1 MIINREEKEQLSA
14 ILNELGGTL
23 DITKTEYERAVQSYR
38 AVGAHLVKGDSELA
52 PFKPEILPQGSFML
66 GTMVKP
72 VSDDDDLD
80 IDLVCQLKNKPAN
93 WTQIDLKKSVG
104 NQLKKS
110 TLYERMIKE
119 PEGRRCWTLIYAD
132 DSGYHMDIL
141 PSIVD
146 SNYRIL
152 LEKAFS
158 LSELGDT
165 SELAIRITDKEERD
179 YNSETNHLEWL
190 KSNPFGYAKWFF
202 HCASIDMKKSVVL
215 NELIKPMRKYQ
226 ETKLPL
232 QRAVQILKRHRDIM
246 FDGDEDKPI
255 SIIITTLAAESYAKQ
270 TSVID
275 ALIHIVDEMPN
286 YIKVK
291 YSEEH
296 RKNIKWVENP
306 VNSEENFADKW
317 PENPVKEDNFF
328 KWHNKLKEDL
338 NLIFSKVGTGINEV
352 QKAFSS
358 SFGEKTINKVFENY
372 GQSLTTKRD
381 DGLVRMASESGLL
394 GAVGTKVKK
403 HNFEGNSG

>member
-1 MIINREEKEQLSA
+1 
-14 ILNELGGTL
+14 
-23 DITKTEYERAVQSYR
+23 
-38 AVGAHLVKGDSELA
+38 
-52 PFKPEILPQGSFML
+52 
-66 GTMVKP
+66 
-72 VSDDDDLD
+72 
-80 IDLVCQLKNKPAN
+80 
-93 WTQIDLKKSVG
+93 
-104 NQLKKS
+104 
-110 TLYERMIKE
+110 
-119 PEGRRCWTLIYAD
+119 
-132 DSGYHMDIL
+132 
-141 PSIVD
+141 
-146 SNYRIL
+146 
-152 LEKAFS
+152 
-158 LSELGDT
+158 
-165 SELAIRITDKEERD
+165 
-179 YNSETNHLEWL
+179 
-190 KSNPFGYAKWFF
+190 
-202 HCASIDMKKSVVL
+202 
-215 NELIKPMRKYQ
+215 
-226 ETKLPL
+226 
-232 QRAVQILKRHRDIM
+232 
-246 FDGDEDKPI
+246 
-255 SIIITTLAAESYAKQ
+255 TLAAESYAKQ